1 MIRSFADK
9 ETERLFSEGTS
20 KKLPPEIV
28 RRAVRKLD
36 MLDAAMQVED
46 LRLPPSNR
54 LHRLQGNRQGQYS
67 LSVND
72 QWRICFEFKGNDA
85 FNVEICDY
93 H

>member
-46 LRLPPSNR
+46 LRLPPSNK

-72 QWRICFEFKGNDA
+72 QWRICFEFEGNDA
-85 FNVEICDY
+85 FNVEICDC